1 MQKNQLKQHRSL
13 DISDIYRK
21 VVIISEKISNTKR
34 AHCSISLEDTG
45 FNNTGN
51 ADIVRSVLSSKRA
64 NGKSSTSFIPLT
76 SIINNTEESETHES
90 IEKIKENCREY
101 QFTELDTVKEIRNR
115 TFSNWPHRISP
126 SSAQM
131 IEAGFFNCNVGDRVI
146 CVYCN
151 IICQQWT
158 PNTDNPVEIHKTLSP
173 KCPYVLAI
181 LDRQQLSAIQIMND
195 QFMRDN
201 WTGAMNADTLRCG
214 DIVNTIACHQ
224 NYMEIPRRY
233 ASFATCPTENL
244 PSVENLVKAG
254 FFYTGSKNI
263 VTCFYCNGSLQNWGV
278 NDNPTIEHAR
288 WFPHCGY
295 AKQLC
300 GAELYRKIQNS
311 KECQKKNDKKTPPSN
326 QYGTNT
332 GSSQSRTLD
341 STDEITI
348 SRLVAARLDLP
359 MSQRLLEQN
368 FKLSIIKRCWEDQL
382 RLKGDDFADDCD
394 LMVAC
399 IILQKEIKYIDGKK
413 ENIIIPNVAM
423 NKIHERQQTENF
435 SYEQENSEKVL
446 IKSLNNTDVEM
457 STLSKSAVC
466 DTTGKKPL
474 ININKNVHA
483 TLNGADGFT
492 QHMEKDSAL
501 VYPCNLCLT
510 EEKCLSCIPC
520 GHVATC
526 VPCGHSLRSCPI
538 CRSEIKAF
546 VRVYF

>member
-195 QFMRDN
+195 Q
-201 WTGAMNADTLRCG
+201 
-214 DIVNTIACHQ
+214 
-224 NYMEIPRRY
+224 
-233 ASFATCPTENL
+233 
-244 PSVENLVKAG
+244 
-254 FFYTGSKNI
+254 
-263 VTCFYCNGSLQNWGV
+263 
-278 NDNPTIEHAR
+278 
-288 WFPHCGY
+288 
-295 AKQLC
+295 
-300 GAELYRKIQNS
+300 
-311 KECQKKNDKKTPPSN
+311 
-326 QYGTNT
+326 
-332 GSSQSRTLD
+332 
-341 STDEITI
+341 
-348 SRLVAARLDLP
+348 
-359 MSQRLLEQN
+359 
-368 FKLSIIKRCWEDQL
+368 
-382 RLKGDDFADDCD
+382 
-394 LMVAC
+394 
-399 IILQKEIKYIDGKK
+399 
-413 ENIIIPNVAM
+413 
-423 NKIHERQQTENF
+423 
-435 SYEQENSEKVL
+435 
-446 IKSLNNTDVEM
+446 
-457 STLSKSAVC
+457 
-466 DTTGKKPL
+466 
-474 ININKNVHA
+474 
-483 TLNGADGFT
+483 
-492 QHMEKDSAL
+492 
-501 VYPCNLCLT
+501 
-510 EEKCLSCIPC
+510 
-520 GHVATC
+520 
-526 VPCGHSLRSCPI
+526 
-538 CRSEIKAF
+538 
-546 VRVYF
+546 